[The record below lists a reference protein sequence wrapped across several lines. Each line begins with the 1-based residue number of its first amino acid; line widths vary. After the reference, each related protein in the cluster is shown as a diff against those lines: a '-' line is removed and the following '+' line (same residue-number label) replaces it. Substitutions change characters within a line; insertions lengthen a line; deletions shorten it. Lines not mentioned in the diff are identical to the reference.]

1 VVGVDG
7 FDDGVAPIFFAAG
20 GDEFVLGEM
29 EGLQHGVGEV
39 GESACGARLY
49 VTASHGNEDAA

>member
-20 GDEFVLGEM
+20 GDEFVLGEVK
-29 EGLQHGVGEV
+29 GLEHGLGQVGE
-39 GESACGARLY
+39 GAGG
-49 VTASHGNEDAA
+49 AGF